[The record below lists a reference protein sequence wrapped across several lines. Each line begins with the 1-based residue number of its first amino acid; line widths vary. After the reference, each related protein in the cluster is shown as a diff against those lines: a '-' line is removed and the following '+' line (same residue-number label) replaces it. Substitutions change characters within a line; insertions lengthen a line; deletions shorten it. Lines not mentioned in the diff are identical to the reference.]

1 MRDIRFRA
9 WDKVSKEMVFDGLEF
24 ERRCLEILPGTK
36 KQAIP
41 IGYDYALPRFV
52 LMQYTGLKDKNG
64 VEIYEGDIAK
74 VKYGKCYTNP
84 QGIARIGTVIYDA
97 KTASFKISVVD
108 SAVLVGIYDVNK
120 IEVIGNIH
128 DNPELLGVTP

>member
-1 MRDIRFRA
+1 MREIKFRQYINGKWYYWGFNVDSSVWTGPTMPTDIR
-9 WDKVSKEMVFDGLEF
+9 KLSPSE
-24 ERRCLEILPGTK
+24 
-36 KQAIP
+36 
-41 IGYDYALPRFV
+41 
-52 LMQYTGLKDKNG
+52 QYTGIKDANG
-64 VEIYEGDIAK
+64 MDVYEGDIAK